1 MLSLGQRALWRLQ
14 ALYAIWRIIFSNL
27 VIAVQ
32 RIVSECKFAS
42 SARQRVSVVIWVPL
56 TMITGSDRI
65 VLMRPIHV
73 FYLTI
78 GVIMAAAFLG
88 HKLGRT
94 CSRTLWCSRNP
105 RVVALVSSPAHTR
118 SVKSSLTTRAHCTVW
133 QLCSFL
139 LRQVFSRFRIVE
151 VGIWH

>member
-42 SARQRVSVVIWVPL
+42 SARQRVSVVICVPL
-56 TMITGSDRI
+56 TMITGSGRI
-65 VLMRPIHV
+65 VSMRSIHV

-88 HKLGRT
+88 HKLGHVHGHFGVLAIHVWLHS
-94 CSRTLWCSRNP
+94 SRVP
-105 RVVALVSSPAHTR
+105 HTH
-118 SVKSSLTTRAHCTVW
+118 V
-133 QLCSFL
+133 Q
-139 LRQVFSRFRIVE
+139 
-151 VGIWH
+151 